1 MGSVINNTPV
11 KAHANGFD
19 SQGRV
24 VDNTVTGL
32 KQTHGAFQET
42 HNQANQPAANSPRW
56 PNTNQD
62 LLGAEAAGASGIT
75 TSY

>member
-11 KAHANGFD
+11 KAHANNFD

-24 VDNTVTGL
+24 IDNTVTSL
-32 KQTHGAFQET
+32 HTPHGAFQET
-42 HNQANQPAANSPRW
+42 ANQANQAAAGVPHY

-62 LLGAEAAGASGIT
+62 LRGAEAAGPSTGARP
-75 TSY
+75 

>member
-1 MGSVINNTPV
+1 MGSQINNTPV
-11 KAHANGFD
+11 NSHTNSFD

-42 HNQANQPAANSPRW
+42 HNQADQGAANSPRW

-62 LLGAEAAGASGIT
+62 LRGAEAAGASGIT
-75 TSY
+75 TSF

>member
-1 MGSVINNTPV
+1 MGSQINNTPV

-32 KQTHGAFQET
+32 KTPHGAFQET
-42 HNQANQPAANSPRW
+42 HNQADQGAASSPRW

-62 LLGAEAAGASGIT
+62 LRGAEAAGASQLT
-75 TSY
+75 TSF

>member
-1 MGSVINNTPV
+1 MGSQINNTPV

-32 KQTHGAFQET
+32 KLTHGAFQET
-42 HNQANQPAANSPRW
+42 HNAANQAGASSPRW

-62 LLGAEAAGASGIT
+62 LRGAEAAGASQLT